1 MGDHPDILRVV
12 ALLFLIAWGD
22 SQRKRNM
29 REVYFHC
36 ADADHL
42 LIDHRGTAIND
53 FSEACARAEGF
64 VRALI
69 MAPNTEDWR
78 GWELR
83 VTDGHGDTIFV
94 LPFATVLGKLH

>member
-1 MGDHPDILRVV
+1 
-12 ALLFLIAWGD
+12 
-22 SQRKRNM
+22 M

-42 LIDHRGTAIND
+42 LIDSRGAAVND
-53 FSEACARAEGF
+53 FSEVCARAEGF
-64 VRALI
+64 VRALV

-83 VTDGHGDTIFV
+83 VTDALGDEIFV
-94 LPFATVLGKLH
+94 IPFVSVLGKAH

>member
-1 MGDHPDILRVV
+1 
-12 ALLFLIAWGD
+12 
-22 SQRKRNM
+22 
-29 REVYFHC
+29 
-36 ADADHL
+36 
-42 LIDHRGTAIND
+42 
-53 FSEACARAEGF
+53 
-64 VRALI
+64 

>member
-1 MGDHPDILRVV
+1 
-12 ALLFLIAWGD
+12 
-22 SQRKRNM
+22 M

-53 FSEACARAEGF
+53 FSEVCARAEAF
-64 VRALI
+64 VRALV
-69 MAPNTEDWR
+69 MAPDAEDWR

-83 VTDGHGDTIFV
+83 VTDAFGDTIFI
-94 LPFATVLGKLH
+94 LKFASVIGEPH

>member
-1 MGDHPDILRVV
+1 
-12 ALLFLIAWGD
+12 
-22 SQRKRNM
+22 M

-42 LIDHRGTAIND
+42 LIDSRGSAVND
-53 FSEACARAEGF
+53 FSEVCARAEGF

-83 VTDGHGDTIFV
+83 VTDALGDEIFSI
-94 LPFATVLGKLH
+94 PFASVLGKPH

>member
-1 MGDHPDILRVV
+1 
-12 ALLFLIAWGD
+12 
-22 SQRKRNM
+22 M

-42 LIDHRGTAIND
+42 LIDHCGAAVSD
-53 FSEACARAEGF
+53 FSEVCARAEGF
-64 VRALI
+64 VRALL

-83 VTDGHGDTIFV
+83 VTDALGDEIYV
-94 LPFATVLGKLH
+94 IPFASVLGKPH

>member
-1 MGDHPDILRVV
+1 
-12 ALLFLIAWGD
+12 
-22 SQRKRNM
+22 M
-29 REVYFHC
+29 RDVYFHC

-53 FSEACARAEGF
+53 FSEVCARAEGF

-69 MAPNTEDWR
+69 MAPNVEDWR

-83 VTDGHGDTIFV
+83 VTDTYGDTIYTV
-94 LPFATVLGKLH
+94 PFASVLGKLH